1 LLATVCAAYEGEFQ
15 RLALDRIGP
24 QADPHVAAFLS
35 TAVEKTWRGLRLSDI
50 AGFLAHFDEGVKLT
64 FKAGTLGYPSA
75 IAFSNIVTAR
85 HDSAHGKSFQMTLRE
100 LLESFD
106 RANHVL
112 EIGMQA
118 LTSVAESDPTH

>member
-1 LLATVCAAYEGEFQ
+1 VLRKGAQLTHFENPRG
-15 RLALDRIGP
+15 RLE
-24 QADPHVAAFLS
+24 
-35 TAVEKTWRGLRLSDI
+35 AVFGWALRLSDI
-50 AGFLAHFDEGVKLT
+50 AGFLAHFDEGVKQT
-64 FKAGTLGYPSA
+64 FRAGTLGDPSA

-106 RANHVL
+106 KANRVL

-118 LTSVAESDPTH
+118 LTSVVPNDPTP